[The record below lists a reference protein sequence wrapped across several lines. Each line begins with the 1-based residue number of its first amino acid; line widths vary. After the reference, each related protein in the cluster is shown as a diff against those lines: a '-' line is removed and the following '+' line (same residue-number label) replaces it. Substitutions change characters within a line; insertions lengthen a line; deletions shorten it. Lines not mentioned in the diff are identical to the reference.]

1 MLVVSGNDAADTLA
15 DAGGGVPATVQAMNQ
30 EAARLNALD
39 TRAVNA
45 NGLDAPGQVSSAYDL
60 ALIARAGMTQPDFRR
75 YVATKHSSIP
85 GPRGP
90 ISISSHDKLLY
101 NYPGTI
107 GIKNGYTVKAQATF
121 VGAARRGD
129 HTLVVVLLTTHPRY
143 WPEAA
148 ALLDWGF
155 AAERVRTPPVGE
167 LVGPGA
173 ATAVLEHSPLTNAGM
188 HAGVAAGHVPGR
200 SGGRSAADRGPGR
213 WPAGGPGRPA
223 APTARCRAQAGRAA
237 LSRCSGPD
245 GPGVL
250 RSVSG
255 AGRGRW
261 VLLPVLVTCD
271 RDCYFPRRC
280 RLTAAAGA
288 DTPNPAQDAQCRR
301 TRPGRSGG
309 TIACG
314 EPAAGRVFLG

>member
-1 MLVVSGNDAADTLA
+1 MWNIGVPPNTSKADWWPSRNASWRHAYRCGGRPARAVAPTAGDLSVDGSRVGLVASIRYPIRLLFTAVLVVSGNDAADTLA
-15 DAGGGVPATVQAMNQ
+15 DAAGGVPATVQAMNQ
-30 EAARLNALD
+30 EAVRLNALD

-60 ALIARAGMTQPDFRR
+60 ALIARAGMAQPDFRR
-75 YVATKHSSIP
+75 YVATMHSSIP

-121 VGAARRGD
+121 VGAARRGG

-173 ATAVLEHSPLTNAGM
+173 ATTAVLEHSPLTTAGM
-188 HAGVAAGHVPGR
+188 HAGVAPGRVAGR
-200 SGGRSAADRGPGR
+200 SGGRSAV
-213 WPAGGPGRPA
+213 
-223 APTARCRAQAGRAA
+223 PTAVLGGGVLVVLAAVLRRRRAVVRRRAA
-237 LSRCSGPD
+237 LR
-245 GPGVL
+245 
-250 RSVSG
+250 
-255 AGRGRW
+255 
-261 VLLPVLVTCD
+261 
-271 RDCYFPRRC
+271 
-280 RLTAAAGA
+280 
-288 DTPNPAQDAQCRR
+288 
-301 TRPGRSGG
+301 
-309 TIACG
+309 
-314 EPAAGRVFLG
+314 